1 MKLIDGASALSY
13 TSPKQYEAKRLAEVV
28 GGLPD
33 MAFGRVAEAVKRMER
48 VGALEAGLRESKSEP
63 LAQIP
68 GSR

>member
-1 MKLIDGASALSY
+1 
-13 TSPKQYEAKRLAEVV
+13 
-28 GGLPD
+28 

-63 LAQIP
+63 LAQIA